1 QTTAYLIDTAN
12 NNGIDSRGNTG
23 QYIDLI
29 VTLYASTSH
38 TSAPILNLLN
48 LSFTSP
54 AAPNSKI
61 WQTSDD
67 WNTGRLIQNL
77 NIDFSSGVMTIADTS
92 RIGEFT

>member
-1 QTTAYLIDTAN
+1 
-12 NNGIDSRGNTG
+12 
-23 QYIDLI
+23 
-29 VTLYASTSH
+29 SH

-77 NIDFSSGVMTIADTS
+77 NIDFSSGVMTIVDTS
-92 RIGEFT
+92 RIGEFTYTRGNGSFAAQDLYGAD